1 MHAEEAGNRT
11 TGTAPRQIKQIVH
24 RPGLARDL
32 LDRQIGSKLRFPIKP
47 PRRPF
52 VNAAPISRLCEPAWL
67 ELMSRP
73 KHNLAARSSKQVF
86 DGFAERSWRFLAEL
100 QRAGG
105 MEYVIGE
112 AEGSTLWNVE
122 HTHRLIDFG
131 NSGGVHSLGHRN
143 PELIATLKGALDH
156 YDAGIWTMPT
166 AEALSLQDAIAAFA
180 PIEGARSV
188 ITLSATNS
196 IDLAIMFAFRM
207 TGRHKVLAFRHGYHG
222 HAGYA
227 ALVTGSEGEGSL
239 EHYSLPRSQSAFFE
253 NYDSLDSIRAVMD
266 GDCAAVILEPMN
278 YETFEPASPRFL
290 PELAALCRER
300 GALLIIDETRTGLSR
315 TGVPWMSSLYD
326 FAPDML
332 ILGKGL
338 GGGLYPVSA
347 LVAREAVYERC
358 MNDGHWGFMSS
369 MAGSALG
376 SLVASKV
383 IEIIQRAELLEN
395 VARLERAMTRRF
407 NASCERFPEVYAPAW
422 VRGGIA
428 ALGLRDAAVGR
439 VIRTE
444 LFQRGVLCHSVSAIE
459 PRVVKFFPCLTSDVG
474 VVDELGDALDDFAAG
489 VLRGGGVRT

>member
-1 MHAEEAGNRT
+1 MK
-11 TGTAPRQIKQIVH
+11 PDL
-24 RPGLARDL
+24 RPLA
-32 LDRQIGSKLRFPIKP
+32 Q
-47 PRRPF
+47 
-52 VNAAPISRLCEPAWL
+52 
-67 ELMSRP
+67 
-73 KHNLAARSSKQVF
+73 RSSKQVF
-86 DGFAERSWRFLAEL
+86 DGYAARSWRFLAEL
-100 QRAGG
+100 QRDAG

-112 AEGSTLWNVE
+112 AEGSYLWNVE

-180 PIEGARSV
+180 PITGARSV
-188 ITLSATNS
+188 VTLSATNS
-196 IDLAIMFAFRM
+196 IDLAIMFAFRV
-207 TGRHKVLAFRHGYHG
+207 TGRRKVVAFRHGYHG

-227 ALVTGSEGEGSL
+227 ALVTGSEGEGAL
-239 EHYSLPRSQSAFFE
+239 DHYSLPRSQSEFFGD
-253 NYDSLDSIRAVMD
+253 YDSLDSVRAAID
-266 GDCAAVILEPMN
+266 GECAAVILEPMN
-278 YETFEPASPRFL
+278 YETFKPASPRFL
-290 PELAALCRER
+290 PELEALCRER
-300 GALLIIDETRTGLSR
+300 GVLLIIDETRTGLSR
-315 TGVPWMSSLYD
+315 AGVPWMTSLYD
-326 FAPDML
+326 ISPDML

-347 LVAREAVYERC
+347 LVVQEAVYERC

-383 IEIIQRAELLEN
+383 IEIVQRSELIEN
-395 VARLERAMTRRF
+395 VARLQLAMTRRF
-407 NASCERFPEVYAPAW
+407 SASCERYPGVYAPAW

-444 LFQRGVLCHSVSAIE
+444 LFRRGVLCHSVSAIE

-474 VVDELGDALDDFAAG
+474 IVDELGDALDDFAAG
-489 VLRGGGVRT
+489 LARLGGGLK